1 MTPRERLRT
10 ALRKQEPDRVP
21 IDFGQ
26 DFHNGINEVAYKNLL
41 DYLHIEAPDP
51 IPVYDLMQRL
61 AVVDERILERFHV
74 DTRYIMANPNEN
86 WPLKMEKDGS
96 YLDEWG
102 VYRQRCGYYCDN
114 VRSPLAGKSQ
124 SEILAFP
131 FPDPAEPSRFR
142 GLREKAR
149 RLYETTGYA
158 LMAGQAASLYYFSAE
173 LRGFEEYMSDLARN
187 PQLVTLLVDRVL
199 EWMMEFTSHYLDEI
213 GDVIEA
219 WWMGDDWGMQ
229 TGPIMNPAIFRT
241 IYKPRYRRLIDL
253 VKSKSKAQVCLHT
266 CGATYWILQDL
277 VDVGVDVVHP
287 LQPTAAGNDD
297 PLRIKREYGDRLSF
311 YSNIANTTIL
321 PHGTP
326 QEVAAEVRRKIA
338 ALAPGGGYVFS
349 GGHNI
354 QADVPPANIVAL
366 FDAAY
371 EAGRYPLNGG
381 SGDPV
386 NGASGD
392 RVIR

>member
-1 MTPRERLRT
+1 MMTSRERVRR
-10 ALRKQEPDRVP
+10 ALNHEEPDRVP

-41 DYLHIEAPDP
+41 AYLQMEPSAPAR
-51 IPVYDLMQRL
+51 VYDLMQRL
-61 AVVDERILERFHV
+61 AVVDERVLDRFHV

-86 WPLKMEKDGS
+86 WSQAVEADGS
-96 YLDEWG
+96 FEDEWG
-102 VYRQRCGYYCDN
+102 VYRKRCGYYCET
-114 VRSPLAGKSQ
+114 VRSPLAGKSLEEV
-124 SEILAFP
+124 SRAS
-131 FPDPAEPSRFR
+131 FPDPAEISRFR

-149 RLYETTGYA
+149 LLYETTPYA

-173 LRGFEEYMSDLARN
+173 LRGFEEYMADLAQE
-187 PQLVTLLVDRVL
+187 PQLISCLLDRVL

-213 GDVIEA
+213 GDYIEG

-229 TGPIMNPAIFRT
+229 TGPIMSPRTFRT
-241 IYKPRYRRLIDL
+241 LFKPRYKRLIDL
-253 VKSKSKAQVCLHT
+253 VKSKTKAKVCLHT

-287 LQPTAAGNDD
+287 LQPTATGNED
-297 PLRIKREYGDRLSF
+297 PVRIKQGFGNCLAF
-311 YSNIANTTIL
+311 YSNVANTTIL

-326 QEVAAEVRRKIA
+326 QEVEAEVRRKIA
-338 ALAPGGGYVFS
+338 ALAPGGGYIFS

-366 FDAAY
+366 FDSAY
-371 EAGRYPLNGG
+371 EAGRYPL
-381 SGDPV
+381 
-386 NGASGD
+386 AD
-392 RVIR
+392 RI